1 MAYTTVETVEV
12 LEIAARMSIGQR
24 ILFLVLA
31 LIPLVAVHELLIQPL
46 TTSVSAT
53 ISRWN

>member
-1 MAYTTVETVEV
+1 METAEV
-12 LEIAARMSIGQR
+12 LKISARMAIGHR

-31 LIPLVAVHELLIQPL
+31 LIPLVAPYELLIQPL

-53 ISRWN
+53 ILRWN

>member
-1 MAYTTVETVEV
+1 METAEV
-12 LEIAARMSIGQR
+12 LKISARMAIGHR

-31 LIPLVAVHELLIQPL
+31 LALIPLVAPYELLIQPL

-53 ISRWN
+53 ILRWN

>member
-1 MAYTTVETVEV
+1 MAYTTVETAKV
-12 LEIAARMSIGQR
+12 LKISARMAIGQR

-31 LIPLVAVHELLIQPL
+31 LIPLVAPHELLIQPL

-53 ISRWN
+53 ILR